1 MVMGVKDY
9 EDDEPF
15 SPSGY
20 LWITKGIAI
29 LPPVEDNS
37 NGGAC
42 CGCDDAVFPS
52 VHFDKDRYD
61 IKPEFYAH
69 LSILADKMVS
79 CPDMMINATGMTDK
93 DDNDKYNEQLSWNR
107 VNAVIDY
114 LNKNYGIDRNRFIV
128 NFEGESN
135 AEGTS
140 RAAQYREEKLA

>member
-1 MVMGVKDY
+1 
-9 EDDEPF
+9 
-15 SPSGY
+15 
-20 LWITKGIAI
+20 
-29 LPPVEDNS
+29 
-37 NGGAC
+37 
-42 CGCDDAVFPS
+42 
-52 VHFDKDRYD
+52 HFDKDRYD

-140 RAAQYREEKLA
+140 KAAQYRERKVSLTQAGPNDKGSSNPAAPHPGIKAGQND